1 MRTTKASTALSISES
16 QDGDDT
22 IVSLKGRLTI
32 ESSPSLR
39 DRLLAALHRPS
50 LDSLTIDLADVPY
63 MDGSGIA
70 TLIEALKVAR
80 AHNTTLRLRGLQ
92 DRVHY
97 LLEVTGLLPLFQP
110 ARDESIPSVATSI

>member
-1 MRTTKASTALSISES
+1 MRTTTGSTDLSIKES
-16 QDGDDT
+16 QDGDGT
-22 IVSLKGRLTI
+22 VLSLKGRLTI

-39 DRLLAALHRPS
+39 DRLLTVLHRPS
-50 LDSLTIDLADVPY
+50 LETLTIDLADVPY

-80 AHNTTLRLRGLQ
+80 TRNKTLRLSGLQ

-97 LLEVTGLLPLFQP
+97 LLEITGLLPLFQP
-110 ARDESIPSVATSI
+110 GRDESIPSVATTT

>member
-1 MRTTKASTALSISES
+1 MKTTEASTDLSIKES
-16 QDGDDT
+16 QNLDGT

-39 DRLLAALHRPS
+39 DRLLTVLHRPS
-50 LDSLTIDLADVPY
+50 LESLTIDLVGVPY
-63 MDGSGIA
+63 MDCSGIA

-80 AHNTTLRLRGLQ
+80 ARNKTLRLSGLQ

-97 LLEVTGLLPLFQP
+97 LLEVTGLLRLFQS
-110 ARDESIPSVATSI
+110 RDESIPSVATTI

>member
-1 MRTTKASTALSISES
+1 MRTTKASTDLSIKESEGE
-16 QDGDDT
+16 DGT
-22 IVSLKGRLTI
+22 VVSLKGRLTI

-39 DRLLAALHRPS
+39 DRLLATLHRPS
-50 LDSLTIDLADVPY
+50 LNSLTIDLADVPY
-63 MDGSGIA
+63 MDGSGVA

-80 AHNTTLRLRGLQ
+80 AGNKTLRLSGLQ

-110 ARDESIPSVATSI
+110 GRDESIPSVATTI

>member
-1 MRTTKASTALSISES
+1 MRTTKASTDLSIKESEGG
-16 QDGDDT
+16 DGT
-22 IVSLKGRLTI
+22 VVSLKGRLTI

-39 DRLLAALHRPS
+39 DWLLATLHRPS

-80 AHNTTLRLRGLQ
+80 ARNKKLRLSGLQ

-110 ARDESIPSVATSI
+110 GRDESIPSVATTI